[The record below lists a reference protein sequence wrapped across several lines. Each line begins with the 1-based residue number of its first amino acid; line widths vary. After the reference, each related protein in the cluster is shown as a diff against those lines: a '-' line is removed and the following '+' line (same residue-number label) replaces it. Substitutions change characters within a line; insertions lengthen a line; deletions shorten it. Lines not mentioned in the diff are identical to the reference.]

1 MRYLKTRKDSDAL
14 AYQRHVAKPLKS
26 RARVMHVSDPIVIPL
41 KLKKGAPDVEVAAE
55 IQACNEIYETLM
67 RFLTQSDISAVEA
80 GELEAYARAY
90 ITVRGV
96 RPGELYGIDSIADIW
111 DNTIDSVFG
120 HYQYQD
126 HPQYREV
133 YPNANSMPPELRD
146 ALLTIL
152 TSKDGQQKFHLF
164 SDAFD
169 AYKVHRAERIEQEAV
184 SEYERKRKLSELK
197 KDFRRL
203 DDFYAF
209 SGNQEFTTKH
219 CNEEL
224 HRYRRKL
231 LEEYEKPG
239 TAKRHHEVP
248 CAALRW
254 YADEFVPSVVVRQFK
269 FPGQKAK
276 AAIRPVLDLETELQQ
291 VWAAAHDASYHHLFR
306 LAAFGI
312 FAGAGASELIQ
323 TLVSDVRLPDGYY
336 ILGGSKTPHRARPAI
351 ILNKTHEALLRKYK
365 EGSIAGDKTALQ
377 SGSNHSKIIKDGLV
391 RATGNPELS
400 AYSTRHT
407 GKYICDVRGVG
418 SSDAVRIMFGWNEGG
433 YAIANNYGK
442 AGHFAKPMIDA
453 MRKVIELM
461 TTDLPDLDRS
471 SLPPI
476 DAGSVIKMH
485 W

>member
-1 MRYLKTRKDSDAL
+1 LQQRLKPATNGTRRSC
-14 AYQRHVAKPLKS
+14 
-26 RARVMHVSDPIVIPL
+26 
-41 KLKKGAPDVEVAAE
+41 G
-55 IQACNEIYETLM
+55 
-67 RFLTQSDISAVEA
+67 FLGQTDISAVESA
-80 GELEAYARAY
+80 ELETFAKAYVEVKGA
-90 ITVRGV
+90 
-96 RPGELYGIDSIADIW
+96 RPGELYGIDSIDDIW
-111 DNTIDSVFG
+111 DSTIDSVFEY
-120 HYQYQD
+120 YQYQD
-126 HPQYREV
+126 HPQYKEV
-133 YPNANSMPPELRD
+133 YPNANRMPIELRD
-146 ALLTIL
+146 AILSIL
-152 TSKDGQQKFHLF
+152 TNKDDGKRFHLF
-164 SDAFD
+164 SEVFE
-169 AYKVHRAERIEQEAV
+169 AYKIHRAQRIEQESV
-184 SEYERKRKLSELK
+184 SEYERKRKNAELK

-209 SGNQEFTTKH
+209 TGNHEFTTKN

-231 LEEYEKPG
+231 LVEYEKPG

-254 YADEFVPSVVVRQFK
+254 YADEFVPAVVIRQFK

-323 TLVSDVRLPDGYY
+323 TLVFDVRLREGYY
-336 ILGGSKTPHRARPAI
+336 ILGGSKTQHRARPAI
-351 ILNKTHEALLRKYK
+351 ILNKTHEALLRTYK

-377 SGSNHSKIIKDGLV
+377 SGSNHSKVIKDGLV
-391 RATGNPELS
+391 RATGNQKLS

-442 AGHFAKPMIDA
+442 AGHFAKPMIDE

-461 TTDLPDLDRS
+461 TADLPDLDRS
-471 SLPPI
+471 SIPPI
-476 DAGSVIKMH
+476 DTGNVVKMR

>member
-14 AYQRHVAKPLKS
+14 AYQRHIAKPLKS
-26 RARVMHVSDPIVIPL
+26 RARVMRVSDPIVIPL

-55 IQACNEIYETLM
+55 IQAWNEIFETLM
-67 RFLTQSDISAVEA
+67 RFLSQSDISAVEA

-90 ITVRGV
+90 VTIRGV
-96 RPGELYGIDSIADIW
+96 SPGELYGIDSATDLW
-111 DNTIDSVFG
+111 DDAIDSVFG

-133 YPNANSMPPELRD
+133 YPTANSMPPELRD
-146 ALLTIL
+146 AVLTIL
-152 TSKDGQQKFHLF
+152 SSKDGQQRFHLF
-164 SDAFD
+164 SDVLA
-169 AYKVHRAERIEQEAV
+169 AYKTHRADRIEQESV
-184 SEYERKRKLSELK
+184 SEYERKRKQSELK
-197 KDFRRL
+197 KDIRRL

-209 SGNQEFTTKH
+209 TGNQEFTTEH

-224 HRYRRKL
+224 QRYRRHL
-231 LEEYEKPG
+231 IEQYEKPG

-254 YADEFVPSVVVRQFK
+254 YAEEFVPSVVIRQFK

-323 TLVSDVRLPDGYY
+323 TLVSDVRLRDGYY

-418 SSDAVRIMFGWNEGG
+418 SSDAVRIMFGWNEGV

-442 AGHFAKPMIDA
+442 AGHFAKPMIDE
-453 MRKVIELM
+453 MRNVIELM
-461 TTDLPDLDRS
+461 TADLPDLDRS
-471 SLPPI
+471 SIPPI
-476 DAGSVIKMH
+476 DTGNVVNMR